1 MKPGSPY
8 QALLLL
14 TMALLALP
22 GQSQDHRVIFI
33 PDADIPAKWL
43 RPVDVATAEQTP
55 AVVSGQLARLFEL
68 GYLEAHV
75 DSCRTTATTS
85 ECPVHIGRQYRWAT
99 LKGSGIPLEIASGSR
114 FREKLYSGSPIAP
127 KEVGRLFEDLLKY
140 SEDHG
145 HPFAQVRLDSIQE
158 VSDGLS
164 ATIRLEIGRPV
175 VVDSVILRGTA
186 RTNLRYLQTH
196 IGVRPGDP
204 YNETLIR
211 ATERRLR
218 ELPFVTQRQRPYVQF
233 TPERTKLYLF
243 LDAKKASSING
254 IIGVQPNST
263 TGKVGV
269 TGDLDL
275 RLRNALRRGEAIE
288 LNWRSLQDATQDLR
302 VRFDLPFAFNTPF
315 GTDLSLKLFK
325 RDSTFLELNAR
336 AALTYLLPQ
345 GDKLSLF
352 VNSRSSDRLGNNLV
366 ATPGLADV
374 RLTTY
379 GLGAERERF
388 DYRFNPRRG
397 HSLQAEGSVGRKR
410 TTTAVLGETEP
421 TPDIAS
427 VQYELNGRAILHIPL
442 KRRSTFRLVAQGGAM
457 LNDDLYGNE
466 LYRMGGLKSLRGV
479 DEASILCSA
488 FGIATAEYRFVYEE
502 NANFFVFFDQA
513 WWEDTSKDITVT
525 DTPLGFGLGTTF
537 ETKAGLFSLTYA
549 LGKQFAN
556 PVELRN
562 GKVHF
567 GFTSLF

>member
-1 MKPGSPY
+1 MSLFSSY
-8 QALLLL
+8 RVF
-14 TMALLALP
+14 LP
-22 GQSQDHRVIFI
+22 LFFLVLHAPSQGQGHRVIFTA
-33 PDADIPAKWL
+33 DADLPAKWL
-43 RPVDVATAEQTP
+43 RPVEVPTP
-55 AVVSGQLARLFEL
+55 ERVPTVVSELLAGLYEL

-75 DSCRTTATTS
+75 DSCSTDTAQS
-85 ECPVHIGRQYRWAT
+85 HCPLHVGRIYRWAK
-99 LKGSGIPLEIASGSR
+99 LSGAGIPLEIASGSR
-114 FREKLYSGSPIAP
+114 FREKLYGGRPIAP
-127 KEVGRLFEDLLKY
+127 KDVSRLFEDLLGY

-145 HPFAQVRLDSIQE
+145 HPFAQVSLDSLRE
-158 VSDGLS
+158 DADGLS
-164 ATIRLEIGRPV
+164 AVVRLDIGRPI

-302 VRFDLPFAFNTPF
+302 LRFDLPFLFNTPF

-325 RDSTFLELNAR
+325 RDSTFLEVNAR

-352 VNSRSSDRLGNNLV
+352 INSKSSDRLGNNVLAV
-366 ATPGLADV
+366 PGLADV
-374 RLTTY
+374 KLTTY

-397 HSLQAEGSVGRKR
+397 HALQLEGAVGRKQS
-410 TTTAVLGETEP
+410 TTAVLGELEP
-421 TPDIAS
+421 SPDITS
-427 VQYELNGRAILHIPL
+427 VQYELNGKAILHIPL
-442 KRRSTFRLVAQGGAM
+442 KRRSTFRMAAQGGAM
-457 LNDDLYGNE
+457 LNDLLYSNE

-479 DEASILCSA
+479 DEASILCNA
-488 FGIATAEYRFVYEE
+488 FAIGTFEYRFVYEE

-513 WWEDTSKDITVT
+513 WWEDSSKEQLVS
-525 DTPLGFGLGTTF
+525 DTPMGFGLGTTF

-556 PVELRN
+556 PIELRN